1 MNYIVSKNKYG
12 KLKQFLD
19 PVEGILLFFL
29 VLDLLDTPL
38 LGHLDLLLG
47 AVFPGFVPAGLVVG
61 LPAFLFRVLLTELLW
76 LRPTA
81 LVRNVNTALTR
92 FVPARLNW
100 RLLTLLDGLPPAFLD
115 VLTLLVVRGVGGVRG
130 GGVLHSGHLGRHLRS
145 NLGAESLLKESLAK
159 QVLTEQVQVEEVDA
173 TLLPT
178 GLVTQSGH
186 TSLGV
191 LLALDLLRELQQL
204 RGGNI
209 LQNLSQSLLINVVQ
223 RVLVIMFVMIISR
236 PLSRRTGFHSGLGR
250 LVLTMRGG
258 LGGVVVLLGLGR
270 VVVLGGLMAVL
281 QPLADLLVLLPAL
294 LHPLSAALLV
304 VLSLALGRPLSL
316 ALFLGFLLADL
327 LICGGAVRLPHI
339 FPLDLAVL
347 GLLLRTLE
355 QPLEGSLHQ
364 ALRKEMSSFSE
375 SQKPQKRH
383 YQQMSTVHLLSTT
396 TGAGEAGSEEPM

>member
-145 NLGAESLLKESLAK
+145 NLLAESLLKESLAE

-258 LGGVVVLLGLGR
+258 LGR
-270 VVVLGGLMAVL
+270 VVVLGGLVAVL

-316 ALFLGFLLADL
+316 ALLLVLGPALLPPLSGTLLLGFLLADL

-347 GLLLRTLE
+347 GPLLRTLE

-396 TGAGEAGSEEPM
+396 PM

>member
-47 AVFPGFVPAGLVVG
+47 AVFPGFVPAGLVEG
-61 LPAFLFRVLLTELLW
+61 LPALLLRVLLTELLW

-145 NLGAESLLKESLAK
+145 NLLAESLLKESLAK

-223 RVLVIMFVMIISR
+223 RVLVIMFVMIIGR
-236 PLSRRTGFHSGLGR
+236 PLSRRTGFDSGLGR

-270 VVVLGGLMAVL
+270 VVVLGGLVAVL

-294 LHPLSAALLV
+294 LHPLSGTLL
-304 VLSLALGRPLSL
+304 LGL
-316 ALFLGFLLADL
+316 LLADL
-327 LICGGAVRLPHI
+327 LICGGAVGLP
-339 FPLDLAVL
+339 
-347 GLLLRTLE
+347 
-355 QPLEGSLHQ
+355 
-364 ALRKEMSSFSE
+364 
-375 SQKPQKRH
+375 
-383 YQQMSTVHLLSTT
+383 
-396 TGAGEAGSEEPM
+396 

>member
-47 AVFPGFVPAGLVVG
+47 AVFPRFVPAGLVVG
-61 LPAFLFRVLLTELLW
+61 LPAFLLGVLLTELLW

-100 RLLTLLDGLPPAFLD
+100 RLLA
-115 VLTLLVVRGVGGVRG
+115 LLVVRGVGGVRG

-145 NLGAESLLKESLAK
+145 NLLAESLLKESLAK

-173 TLLPT
+173 ALLPT

-186 TSLGV
+186 TSLPMYS
-191 LLALDLLRELQQL
+191 ALPMLRELQQL

-236 PLSRRTGFHSGLGR
+236 PLSRRTGFNSGFGR

-258 LGGVVVLLGLGR
+258 LGGVVVLLRLGR
-270 VVVLGGLMAVL
+270 VVVLGGLVAV
-281 QPLADLLVLLPAL
+281 P
-294 LHPLSAALLV
+294 
-304 VLSLALGRPLSL
+304 
-316 ALFLGFLLADL
+316 
-327 LICGGAVRLPHI
+327 
-339 FPLDLAVL
+339 
-347 GLLLRTLE
+347 
-355 QPLEGSLHQ
+355 
-364 ALRKEMSSFSE
+364 
-375 SQKPQKRH
+375 
-383 YQQMSTVHLLSTT
+383 
-396 TGAGEAGSEEPM
+396 

>member
-1 MNYIVSKNKYG
+1 MNYIVSQDKYG

-19 PVEGILLFFL
+19 PVEGILLFLL
-29 VLDLLDTPL
+29 VLHLLDTPL

-61 LPAFLFRVLLTELLW
+61 LPAFLLGVLLTELLW

-100 RLLTLLDGLPPAFLD
+100 RLLALLDGLPPAFLD

-130 GGVLHSGHLGRHLRS
+130 GGVLHSGHLRRHLRS
-145 NLGAESLLKESLAK
+145 NLLAESLLKESLA
-159 QVLTEQVQVEEVDA
+159 EQVNVEEVDA
-173 TLLPT
+173 ALLPT

-186 TSLGV
+186 TGLGV
-191 LLALDLLRELQQL
+191 LLALDLLRKLQQL

-236 PLSRRTGFHSGLGR
+236 PLSRRTGFQGGLGR

-270 VVVLGGLMAVL
+270 VVVLGGLVAVL

-294 LHPLSAALLV
+294 LHPLSGTLL
-304 VLSLALGRPLSL
+304 LGL
-316 ALFLGFLLADL
+316 LLADL
-327 LICGGAVRLPHI
+327 LICGGAVGLP
-339 FPLDLAVL
+339 
-347 GLLLRTLE
+347 
-355 QPLEGSLHQ
+355 
-364 ALRKEMSSFSE
+364 
-375 SQKPQKRH
+375 
-383 YQQMSTVHLLSTT
+383 
-396 TGAGEAGSEEPM
+396 